1 MIKANLLRKKN
12 AIIAFLLAFCFSL
25 GMSAFTKTL
34 VKAAEAGVDEEPTE
48 NIVLDMDGTQSWL
61 EVGGEKVGNLNF
73 DNALPGLISGAT
85 GATKMMWTGGGGLA
99 TVKLN
104 KAYKAEY
111 FEKVEIKLAVGA
123 AGTASGYALSDTEH
137 ATAAGSVTTT
147 VENENVVLS
156 LDASVL
162 ANADGNIEGFILVTS
177 GKAND
182 FADYVQL
189 VIPEKDPTEDVML
202 DMDGTNAVLG
212 GVKVQLHKDNAIA
225 NDFFPGAKGET
236 MMMFTDSGI
245 GSNGVISVT
254 FAKKYKA
261 ELFSTVTIRLLVG
274 NGAADNTNVITLNG
288 YALADTDCTVSAGSK
303 EISGGGNVLS
313 DLVMEAEK
321 LADSDGYISG
331 FLIKKTQTDEKQ
343 SGQFFADYVK
353 LVLKVEEEKE
363 PTENAVFDMDG
374 VESWIEVDGV
384 KVTNIHPDNVFHTLG
399 NPNVFPKAEGKTK
412 MMFTEDIGNQ
422 ALIVVKLGKKVK
434 AEYFEK
440 IKINLCV
447 GNNKNGAPAYSNAI
461 TVTGYAAADETFAT
475 PAGKI
480 KTGGGEVTKLL
491 SLNPE
496 TLKDADGYIESFVLR
511 KTETDTECV
520 GQIFVDYVEFCLVGS
535 EPKPVV
541 SEEFITKDISEVMP
555 VESGVTFGVV
565 TTEQTVN
572 TTTVNAAVKAAA
584 FDKLTLKITPD
595 SESKFSTYI
604 LLKAPTASATYEDG
618 GIFFWISNDSIVIGN
633 KDVNENLLAAEF
645 PANAFVSGKAT
656 EIAIAAIP
664 YYINGENAGY
674 YCALYLAGETNPL
687 VEVYLGIEDV
697 TAGVYTNIL
706 TQDLGNDYTV
716 TYGSALSEPVKAKD
730 LMNVKVVTRSGKD
743 TFDTPRA
750 ALELTYFEVA
760 GNVVGDLVIE
770 GDATYESG
778 FLTFQKAGTV
788 KVKYTVTNAFG
799 TFESNELT
807 LTYVDGSST
816 ADETENCSGCNG
828 SAGSAGLI
836 GLVILSI
843 AAVTVVRRKK

>member
-12 AIIAFLLAFCFSL
+12 AVLAFLLAFCFSL
-25 GMSAFTKTL
+25 GMSAFAKTL

-48 NIVLDMDGTQSWL
+48 NIVLDMNLTDAWFEVNGTKITNNTVDNNPALNLFGGDGTSQ
-61 EVGGEKVGNLNF
+61 
-73 DNALPGLISGAT
+73 IT
-85 GATKMMWTGGGGLA
+85 WTETIA
-99 TVKLN
+99 KEETVVVKFG
-104 KAYKAEY
+104 KSYKAEY
-111 FEKVEIKLAVGA
+111 FSSVDIKLAVG
-123 AGTASGYALSDTEH
+123 GVG
-137 ATAAGSVTTT
+137 
-147 VENENVVLS
+147 
-156 LDASVL
+156 
-162 ANADGNIEGFILVTS
+162 
-177 GKAND
+177 
-182 FADYVQL
+182 
-189 VIPEKDPTEDVML
+189 EKE
-202 DMDGTNAVLG
+202 
-212 GVKVQLHKDNAIA
+212 
-225 NDFFPGAKGET
+225 
-236 MMMFTDSGI
+236 
-245 GSNGVISVT
+245 
-254 FAKKYKA
+254 
-261 ELFSTVTIRLLVG
+261 
-274 NGAADNTNVITLNG
+274 LNG
-288 YALADTDCTVSAGSK
+288 YALTDSAFENSAGIVTSTA
-303 EISGGGNVLS
+303 ENENAVLS
-313 DLVMEAEK
+313 LDVSK
-321 LADSDGYISG
+321 LAGEDGSISG
-331 FLIKKTQTDEKQ
+331 FVIKKTDGVA
-343 SGQFFADYVK
+343 GQIFADYVK

-374 VESWIEVDGV
+374 AESWIEVDGV

-412 MMFTEDIGNQ
+412 MMFTENIGNQ

-555 VESGVTFGVV
+555 VESGVTFGVT

-816 ADETENCSGCNG
+816 TDETENCSGCNG

>member
-25 GMSAFTKTL
+25 GMSAFAKTL

-48 NIVLDMDGTQSWL
+48 NIVLDMNLTDAWFEVNGTKITNNTVDNNPALNLFGGDGTSQ
-61 EVGGEKVGNLNF
+61 
-73 DNALPGLISGAT
+73 IT
-85 GATKMMWTGGGGLA
+85 WTETIA
-99 TVKLN
+99 KEETVVVKFG
-104 KAYKAEY
+104 KSYKAEY
-111 FEKVEIKLAVGA
+111 FSSVDIKLAVG
-123 AGTASGYALSDTEH
+123 GVGEKVLNGYALTDSAFENSAGTVT
-137 ATAAGSVTTT
+137 ATA
-147 VENENVVLS
+147 ENENVILS
-156 LDASVL
+156 LDVSKL
-162 ANADGNIEGFILVTS
+162 AGEDGSISGFVIKKTDGVA
-177 GKAND
+177 GQI
-182 FADYVQL
+182 FADYVKL
-189 VIPEKDPTEDVML
+189 VIPEKAPTEDVML
-202 DMDGTNAVLG
+202 DMNLTDAWFEVNGTKITNNTVDNNPALNLFGGDGTSQITWTETIAKEETVV
-212 GVKVQLHKDNAIA
+212 VKFGK
-225 NDFFPGAKGET
+225 
-236 MMMFTDSGI
+236 S
-245 GSNGVISVT
+245 
-254 FAKKYKA
+254 YKA
-261 ELFSTVTIRLLVG
+261 EYFSSVDIKLAVG
-274 NGAADNTNVITLNG
+274 GVGEKVLNG
-288 YALADTDCTVSAGSK
+288 YALTDSAFENSAGTVTATA
-303 EISGGGNVLS
+303 ENENVILS
-313 DLVMEAEK
+313 LDVSK
-321 LADSDGYISG
+321 LAGEDGSISG
-331 FLIKKTQTDEKQ
+331 FVIKKTDGVA
-343 SGQFFADYVK
+343 GQIFADYVK

-374 VESWIEVDGV
+374 AESWIEVDGV

-461 TVTGYAAADETFAT
+461 TVTGYAAADDAFAT

-555 VESGVTFGVV
+555 VESGVPFGVT

-816 ADETENCSGCNG
+816 TDETENCSGCNG

>member
-25 GMSAFTKTL
+25 GMSAFAKTL

-48 NIVLDMDGTQSWL
+48 NIVLDMNLTDAWFEVNGTKITNNTVDNNPALNLFGGDGTSQ
-61 EVGGEKVGNLNF
+61 
-73 DNALPGLISGAT
+73 IT
-85 GATKMMWTGGGGLA
+85 WTETIA
-99 TVKLN
+99 KEETVVVKFG
-104 KAYKAEY
+104 KSYKAEY
-111 FEKVEIKLAVGA
+111 FSSVDIKLAVG
-123 AGTASGYALSDTEH
+123 GVG
-137 ATAAGSVTTT
+137 
-147 VENENVVLS
+147 
-156 LDASVL
+156 
-162 ANADGNIEGFILVTS
+162 
-177 GKAND
+177 
-182 FADYVQL
+182 
-189 VIPEKDPTEDVML
+189 EKV
-202 DMDGTNAVLG
+202 
-212 GVKVQLHKDNAIA
+212 
-225 NDFFPGAKGET
+225 
-236 MMMFTDSGI
+236 
-245 GSNGVISVT
+245 
-254 FAKKYKA
+254 
-261 ELFSTVTIRLLVG
+261 
-274 NGAADNTNVITLNG
+274 LNG
-288 YALADTDCTVSAGSK
+288 YALTDSAFENSAGTVTATA
-303 EISGGGNVLS
+303 ENENAVLS
-313 DLVMEAEK
+313 LDVSQ
-321 LADSDGYISG
+321 LAGEDGSISG
-331 FLIKKTQTDEKQ
+331 FVIKKTDGVA
-343 SGQFFADYVK
+343 GQIFADYVK
-353 LVLKVEEEKE
+353 LVLKVEEEKA

-374 VESWIEVDGV
+374 AESWIEVDGV

-412 MMFTEDIGNQ
+412 IMFTENIGNQ

-434 AEYFEK
+434 AKYFEK

-461 TVTGYAAADETFAT
+461 TVTGYAVADKAFAT

-595 SESKFSTYI
+595 SESKFSTYV

-816 ADETENCSGCNG
+816 TDETENCSGCNG

-843 AAVTVVRRKK
+843 AAVATVRRKK

>member
-25 GMSAFTKTL
+25 GMSAFAKTL

-48 NIVLDMDGTQSWL
+48 NIVLDMNLTDAWFEVNGTKITNNTVDNNPALNLFGGDGTSQ
-61 EVGGEKVGNLNF
+61 
-73 DNALPGLISGAT
+73 IT
-85 GATKMMWTGGGGLA
+85 WTETIA
-99 TVKLN
+99 KEETVVVKFG
-104 KAYKAEY
+104 KSYKAEY
-111 FEKVEIKLAVGA
+111 FSSVDIKLAVG
-123 AGTASGYALSDTEH
+123 GVGEKVLNGYALTDSAFENSAGTVT
-137 ATAAGSVTTT
+137 ATA
-147 VENENVVLS
+147 ENENVILS
-156 LDASVL
+156 LDVSKL
-162 ANADGNIEGFILVTS
+162 AGEDGSISGFVIKKTDGVA
-177 GKAND
+177 GQI
-182 FADYVQL
+182 FADYVKL
-189 VIPEKDPTEDVML
+189 VIPEKAPTEDVML
-202 DMDGTNAVLG
+202 DMNLTDAWFEVNGTKITNNTVDNNPALNLFGGDGTSQITWTETIAKEETVV
-212 GVKVQLHKDNAIA
+212 VKFGK
-225 NDFFPGAKGET
+225 
-236 MMMFTDSGI
+236 S
-245 GSNGVISVT
+245 
-254 FAKKYKA
+254 YKA
-261 ELFSTVTIRLLVG
+261 EYFSSVDIKLAVG
-274 NGAADNTNVITLNG
+274 GVGEKVLNG
-288 YALADTDCTVSAGSK
+288 YALTDSAFENSAGTVTATA
-303 EISGGGNVLS
+303 ENENVILS
-313 DLVMEAEK
+313 LDVSK
-321 LADSDGYISG
+321 LAGEDGSISG
-331 FLIKKTQTDEKQ
+331 FVIKKTDGVA
-343 SGQFFADYVK
+343 GQIFADYVK

-374 VESWIEVDGV
+374 AESWIEVDGV

-461 TVTGYAAADETFAT
+461 TVTGYAAADDAFAT

-555 VESGVTFGVV
+555 VESGVPFGVT

-664 YYINGENAGY
+664 YSINGENAGY

-816 ADETENCSGCNG
+816 TDETENCSGCNG